1 MQDDLFGSD
10 ATPNTQATPSARPGP
25 QDTAPAR
32 ATRRAGHVP
41 PAPTLPEHTDLAA
54 RLPDLVRLGTSS
66 WSYPG
71 WQGLVWAEEL
81 SERRLAK
88 DGLTA
93 YGQHPLLRTVS
104 IDRSFYQPL
113 SVAQY
118 ATYAAQVPEGFR
130 FIVKAPASVSDAL
143 IRDDAGRGAGH
154 NPLFLDPDLALRE
167 FIEPAMRG
175 LGDKVGALVFQL
187 SPLPPD
193 WLRQPQT
200 LLAHLARLLERMPDL
215 QRAIPGASIAI
226 EVRDPAVLVPALADL
241 LKQTGHA
248 YCLGLHARMPPIE
261 DQLPMLRR
269 LWPSPLVCRWNLHR
283 RHGTH
288 GYEAARAMYA
298 PFDHLQ
304 DADPQTRQTL
314 ARVIVATARA
324 GLSVNVSISNKA
336 EGCAPL
342 SVAALAQEVVAQWE
356 GSVPTH
362 GQPAPV
368 APSGD
373 G

>member
-1 MQDDLFGSD
+1 MQDDLFDSH
-10 ATPNTQATPSARPGP
+10 AATPSQAPVRNARKPRLAG
-25 QDTAPAR
+25 QVAPAPILAEHLDL
-32 ATRRAGHVP
+32 ATRM
-41 PAPTLPEHTDLAA
+41 
-54 RLPDLVRLGTSS
+54 PDLVRLGTSS

-71 WQGLVWAEEL
+71 WQGLVWADEP

-118 ATYAAQVPEGFR
+118 ASYAAQVPDSFR

-143 IRDDAGRGAGH
+143 IRDDAGRGTGH

-175 LGDKVGALVFQL
+175 LGSKVGALVFQL

-193 WLRQPQT
+193 WLRQPS
-200 LLAHLARLLERMPDL
+200 LLMAHLARLLERMPDV
-215 QRAIPGASIAI
+215 QSAIPGACIAV
-226 EVRDPAVLVPALADL
+226 EVRDPAVLVPELADL

-283 RHGTH
+283 RHGAH
-288 GYEAARAMYA
+288 GYETARALYA
-298 PFDHLQ
+298 PFNHIQ
-304 DADPQTRQTL
+304 DPDPQTRQTL
-314 ARVIVATARA
+314 ARVIVATVRA
-324 GLSVNVSISNKA
+324 GWPAHVSISNKA

-342 SVAALAQEVVAQWE
+342 SVASLAEEVVAQW
-356 GSVPTH
+356 
-362 GQPAPV
+362 
-368 APSGD
+368 D
-373 G
+373 GTAAALPQASR

>member
-1 MQDDLFGSD
+1 MQDDLFDRD
-10 ATPNTQATPSARPGP
+10 ATPTPPSVPTPPAASRARTHRLAG
-25 QDTAPAR
+25 QVAPA
-32 ATRRAGHVP
+32 P
-41 PAPTLPEHTDLAA
+41 IQPEHTDLAA
-54 RLPDLVRLGTSS
+54 RLPGLVRLGTSS

-71 WQGLVWAEEL
+71 WQGLVWADEL
-81 SERRLAK
+81 SERRLSK

-118 ATYAAQVPEGFR
+118 ASYAAQVPDGFR

-143 IRDDAGRGAGH
+143 IRDDAGRGTGH

-175 LGDKVGALVFQL
+175 LHDKVGALVFQI

-193 WLRQPQT
+193 WLRQPKM
-200 LLAHLARLLERMPDL
+200 LMAHLARLLARMPDI
-215 QRAIPGASIAI
+215 QATIPGASIAI
-226 EVRDPAVLVPALADL
+226 EVRDPAVLVPELADL

-261 DQLPMLRR
+261 AQLPMLRR

-298 PFDHLQ
+298 PFDHIQ

-324 GLSVNVSISNKA
+324 GLPAHVSISNKA

-356 GSVPTH
+356 GAAAA
-362 GQPAPV
+362 PATE
-368 APSGD
+368 D
-373 G
+373 

>member
-1 MQDDLFGSD
+1 MQDDLFGSS
-10 ATPNTQATPSARPGP
+10 ATPPPQQPRPIARQRRNAGHL
-25 QDTAPAR
+25 APA
-32 ATRRAGHVP
+32 P
-41 PAPTLPEHTDLAA
+41 IQPEHAALAA
-54 RLPDLVRLGTSS
+54 RLPHWVRLGTSS

-71 WQGLVWAEEL
+71 WQGLVWADQP

-118 ATYAAQVPEGFR
+118 ANYAAQVPDGFR

-143 IRDDAGRGAGH
+143 LRDDAGRGTGH

-193 WLRQPQT
+193 WLCQPT
-200 LLAHLARLLERMPDL
+200 LLMAHLARLLERMPDV
-215 QRAIPGASIAI
+215 QSAIPGACIAI
-226 EVRDPAVLVPALADL
+226 EARDPAVLRPELADL
-241 LKQTGHA
+241 LKQTGHT

-283 RHGTH
+283 RHGAY
-288 GYEAARAMYA
+288 GYETARAMYA
-298 PFDHLQ
+298 PFNHIQ

-324 GLSVNVSISNKA
+324 GLPAHVSISNKA

-342 SVAALAQEVVAQWE
+342 SVASLAEEVVAQWD
-356 GSVPTH
+356 GAAAA
-362 GQPAPV
+362 QPQA
-368 APSGD
+368 SR
-373 G
+373 

>member
-1 MQDDLFGSD
+1 MTPPDAQDDLFGDSP
-10 ATPNTQATPSARPGP
+10 APTPEPQKKPADTPPRRP
-25 QDTAPAR
+25 R
-32 ATRRAGHVP
+32 VAGQIT
-41 PAPTLPEHTDLAA
+41 PAPTLPEHIDLAA
-54 RLPDLVRLGTSS
+54 RLPEQVRLGTSS

-88 DGLTA
+88 EGLTA

-143 IRDDAGRGAGH
+143 IRDDAGRGTGH

-175 LGDKVGALVFQL
+175 LGDKVGALVFQI

-200 LLAHLARLLERMPDL
+200 LLAHLARLLERMPEM

-261 DQLPMLRR
+261 DQLPMLRS
-269 LWPSPLVCRWNLHR
+269 LWPGPLVCRWNLHR
-283 RHGTH
+283 RHGVF
-288 GYEAARAMYA
+288 GYEDARAMYE
-298 PFDHLQ
+298 PFNHIQ
-304 DADPQTRQTL
+304 DADLETRQTL

-324 GLSVNVSISNKA
+324 GLPVHVSISNKA

-342 SVAALAQEVVAQWE
+342 SVGLLAQEVVTQWE
-356 GSVPTH
+356 AGSP
-362 GQPAPV
+362 
-368 APSGD
+368 
-373 G
+373 

>member
-1 MQDDLFGSD
+1 MQDDLFGSSD
-10 ATPNTQATPSARPGP
+10 TPPFPPPQPPQPSARKPRLPG
-25 QDTAPAR
+25 QVAPA
-32 ATRRAGHVP
+32 P
-41 PAPTLPEHTDLAA
+41 IQPEHTDLAA

-71 WQGLVWAEEL
+71 WQGLVWADEL

-118 ATYAAQVPEGFR
+118 AAYAAQVPEGFR

-143 IRDDAGRGAGH
+143 IRDDAGRGTGH

-175 LGDKVGALVFQL
+175 LGDKVGALVFQI
-187 SPLPPD
+187 SPLPAD
-193 WLRQPQT
+193 WLRQPKT
-200 LLAHLARLLERMPDL
+200 LMAHLARLLAHMPDI
-215 QRAIPGASIAI
+215 RAAIPGASIAI
-226 EVRDPAVLVPALADL
+226 EVRDPAVLVPELADL

-261 DQLPMLRR
+261 AQLPMLRR

-298 PFDHLQ
+298 PFDHIQ

-324 GLSVNVSISNKA
+324 GLSANVSISNKA

-356 GSVPTH
+356 GSAPTQ